1 MNPPRKREAHGEKL
15 LVQFVNL
22 TKLRKAKES
31 DKVFMQQGSQIEKL
45 KKSIFVFPSGASILF
60 LSMEF

>member
-1 MNPPRKREAHGEKL
+1 MSESYFKNWSKQEAGQREMSRSHKMKPPRKREAHGEKL

-31 DKVFMQQGSQIEKL
+31 DKSVYATG
-45 KKSIFVFPSGASILF
+45 
-60 LSMEF
+60 